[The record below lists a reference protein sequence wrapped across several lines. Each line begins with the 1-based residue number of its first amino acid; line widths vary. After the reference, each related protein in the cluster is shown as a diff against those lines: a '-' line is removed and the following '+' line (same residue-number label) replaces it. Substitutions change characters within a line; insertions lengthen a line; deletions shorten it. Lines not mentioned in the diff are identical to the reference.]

1 MLCLHTYISNKDDDV
16 LDTWFS
22 SGLLPLSALG
32 WKGREGESIPVSIAI
47 HENQTGVLNVY
58 L

>member
-1 MLCLHTYISNKDDDV
+1 M

-32 WKGREGESIPVSIAI
+32 WKGRQGESIPVSVVAMPTD
-47 HENQTGVLNVY
+47 EDRALRDY